1 MNINDLPPDLGRHLA
16 GPAGSLIA
24 LMWMEGTWPR
34 KIAMFAAGW
43 VLSYYGSPHL
53 AEWLGFNEG
62 FSGFLLGL
70 FGMAIVDKLFTAWK
84 DLQVGQIF
92 TDWLKKRLGVE

>member
-1 MNINDLPPDLGRHLA
+1 MSLLDLPPDVGKYLA

-24 LMWMEGTWPR
+24 LMWIEGTWFR

-43 VLSYYGSPHL
+43 VLSFYGSIHL
-53 AEWLGFNEG
+53 ANWLGFNEG

-70 FGMAIVDKLFTAWK
+70 FGMSIVDKMFTAWK
-84 DLQVGQIF
+84 ELEMGSIIS
-92 TDWLKKRLGVE
+92 DWLKKKLGV